1 MLFMPYI
8 SSANRSMLKS
18 TTTAIEMNPPVTI
31 GDLNY
36 ILTKACNA
44 YLNRL
49 LVKNYQGYNDVIGAL
64 ECCKLEMYRRSIA
77 PYEDNKI
84 AEHGDVY

>member
-1 MLFMPYI
+1 
-8 SSANRSMLKS
+8 MLKS